1 MGDTDRERTLPVTEQ
16 SGGGQDHRATRAER
30 HADRNDRADERSATS
45 RTLHTTMNRRPQLEL
60 VAPGASP
67 EEAAAIVAA
76 LERFMRETAP
86 VIVAADPTPNPWFRA
101 GLLESLERE
110 PPQHW

>member
-1 MGDTDRERTLPVTEQ
+1 MP
-16 SGGGQDHRATRAER
+16 
-30 HADRNDRADERSATS
+30 
-45 RTLHTTMNRRPQLEL
+45 NRRPKLEL

-86 VIVAADPTPNPWFRA
+86 TPAPVEEGQNPWYRR
-101 GLLESLERE
+101 GLLESVERE
-110 PPQHW
+110 PPRHW

>member
-1 MGDTDRERTLPVTEQ
+1 
-16 SGGGQDHRATRAER
+16 
-30 HADRNDRADERSATS
+30 
-45 RTLHTTMNRRPQLEL
+45 MNRRPKLDL

-86 VIVAADPTPNPWFRA
+86 VPAPVEKRQNPWYRR
-101 GLLESLERE
+101 GLLESIERE
-110 PPQHW
+110 PPRHW